1 MGRHLKNTEIEG
13 GSYAIRLP
21 VGTNSLGPD
30 APVDG
35 QVRFNQSTNKV
46 EFFYN
51 GVWSMIAKIGT
62 VPIVKDTFT
71 TVDGQTQYGPMSYTY
86 NSGEE
91 ANVIIFVGGVHQK
104 PVTNYTFVGT
114 NTTTVD
120 LNPTD
125 GTAGQTIIVLH
136 NFNSTD
142 AV

>member
-71 TVDGQTQYGPMSYTY
+71 TADATTAYGPMSYSY
-86 NSGEE
+86 NPGEE
-91 ANVIIFVGGVHQK
+91 NNVIVFVGGVHQK
-104 PVTNYTFVGT
+104 PTVNYTFDTT
-114 NTTTVD
+114 NTTTLT

-136 NFNSTD
+136 NFNSTN